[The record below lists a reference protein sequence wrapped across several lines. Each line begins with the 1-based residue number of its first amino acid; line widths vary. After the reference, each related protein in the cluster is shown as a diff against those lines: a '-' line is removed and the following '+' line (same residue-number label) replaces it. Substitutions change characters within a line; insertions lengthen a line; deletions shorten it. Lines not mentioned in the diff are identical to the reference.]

1 MYMIFQKVVFVKK
14 HIIAV
19 LCISAAS
26 AIIGAL
32 SADITA
38 ADSAALAV
46 IGFAV
51 YAAIYHMRHRKKGC
65 CGSCPGCAYQG
76 DCEKWKQK

>member
-1 MYMIFQKVVFVKK
+1 MLFQKVVSVKK

-26 AIIGAL
+26 AVIGVVFQ
-32 SADITA
+32 DFTA
-38 ADSAALAV
+38 ADSIALAV

-51 YAAIYHMRHRKKGC
+51 YAAVYHMRHRKKGC
-65 CGSCPGCAYQG
+65 CGSCSGCAYQG
-76 DCEKWKQK
+76 DCEKWDQK